1 MRRSTCNRL
10 PGVTSTPPRSITI
23 SALIDTSI
31 AKPRAHLTGT
41 DAVRQ
46 LADDMRAAYQREGG
60 IGRDELLGLGWTGA
74 QLDGPLAEKARS
86 RAQQLAGA
94 GV

>member
-10 PGVTSTPPRSITI
+10 PGVTSALPRSITI
-23 SALIDTSI
+23 SELIDTSI
-31 AKPRAHLTGT
+31 AKPRAHLIGRE
-41 DAVRQ
+41 AEHQ

-60 IGRDELLGLGWTGA
+60 IGRDELMGLGWTGK